1 MRQTRWNT
9 SHKKTYPPAIPSQIP
24 LKSRGRRGGPRET
37 SEGPVSD
44 GHVRRERE
52 PGPGGGPKPST
63 PSCTSTGWASN
74 PGNSYVKSSDN
85 HHLLISSAG
94 FQKDSRFR
102 ARTQSSPVQEA
113 LWPDAQSPGNSQEPI
128 PSCVVPGHRTSRGLL
143 AGPGVRPASQ
153 RATAQLALQHPAL
166 ATKRNKA
173 VRPGGRTL
181 PLPGGPSTHTP
192 GAFFLG
198 DDHRPKSHAD
208 LGYKMG
214 KRLKKGDGQGAQEKP
229 PVLVVPIWR
238 CCPRSRQRKGHLEAD
253 HHKVSTNS
261 MEDAWGDASG
271 YLIIKNAA
279 QCGRHSRWLPAWA
292 PGSGSPGFKSR

>member
-1 MRQTRWNT
+1 MVYSEEITCDKRGE
-9 SHKKTYPPAIPSQIP
+9 IP
-24 LKSRGRRGGPRET
+24 LTKKHTLQPSPPRFLWRVGGGVGDPGRPLRGQSRM
-37 SEGPVSD
+37 
-44 GHVRRERE
+44 GHIRRER
-52 PGPGGGPKPST
+52 GPGQRGPKPSA
-63 PSCTSTGWASN
+63 PSCMSTGWASN
-74 PGNSYVKSSDN
+74 PGNSYVQSSDN

-153 RATAQLALQHPAL
+153 RATAQLTLQHPAL

-173 VRPGGRTL
+173 LWPGGRTL

-208 LGYKMG
+208 LGTK
-214 KRLKKGDGQGAQEKP
+214 
-229 PVLVVPIWR
+229 
-238 CCPRSRQRKGHLEAD
+238 
-253 HHKVSTNS
+253 
-261 MEDAWGDASG
+261 WGRG
-271 YLIIKNAA
+271 
-279 QCGRHSRWLPAWA
+279 
-292 PGSGSPGFKSR
+292 